1 MQARSLS
8 VPVPPCPQ
16 PREENGKG
24 MATSR
29 LAFSTFLQQQRK
41 GENVMIMFSFSVN
54 WTKQYRHVS
63 LFC

>member
-1 MQARSLS
+1 MQARSLCVS
-8 VPVPPCPQ
+8 VSPCPQ

-24 MATSR
+24 MATRR
-29 LAFSTFLQQQRK
+29 LASTFLQQQRK

-54 WTKQYRHVS
+54 WAKQYRHVS